1 MITKQK
7 HSRISNLLSIDHP
20 KVKGSIIGLFLSI
33 MICPFY
39 GNAQENNSRQV
50 IALQNQVAQLK
61 SQISQLQAQNTNFND
76 DSDNYRK
83 KRHKDKDEDDS
94 LSTNNSLLPDLVSR
108 INNLED
114 QQRVM
119 RGEIDDLSNQ
129 LKTQNDLINKKIDDM
144 NFAAGRGGAS
154 NGSSDDVVT
163 DSKSEVSKKLSISD
177 DSGTIKSVKPETGS
191 TLRDGQQALLN
202 GNFQIAE
209 SIAQKILSTPEGAK
223 SPSARYLLAQA
234 QAGQGNFKASSVN
247 YYAVYKNFPKSP
259 KAPSALLGVGYLML
273 KNGKVQEA
281 CQAVSLLHSKYPNV
295 STQVKSSA
303 LNLSR
308 KAKCS

>member
-20 KVKGSIIGLFLSI
+20 KVKGSITGLFLSI

-83 KRHKDKDEDDS
+83 KRHEDKDEDDS
-94 LSTNNSLLPDLVSR
+94 LSINNGLLPDLVSR

-129 LKTQNDLINKKIDDM
+129 LKTQNDLITKKIDDM

-163 DSKSEVSKKLSISD
+163 DSKSEVSKKSSISD
-177 DSGTIKSVKPETGS
+177 DSGTVKSAKSETGS

>member
-7 HSRISNLLSIDHP
+7 YSRISNLLSIDHP
-20 KVKGSIIGLFLSI
+20 KVKGSITVLFLSI

-39 GNAQENNSRQV
+39 SNAQENNSRQV

-94 LSTNNSLLPDLVSR
+94 LSTNNGLLPDLVSR

-163 DSKSEVSKKLSISD
+163 DSKSEVSKKSSISD

>member
-1 MITKQK
+1 MITKKK
-7 HSRISNLLSIDHP
+7 HSRFSNLLSIDHP
-20 KVKGSIIGLFLSI
+20 KVKGSITGLFLSI

-94 LSTNNSLLPDLVSR
+94 LSTNNGLLPDLVSR

-154 NGSSDDVVT
+154 DGSSDDVVT
-163 DSKSEVSKKLSISD
+163 DSKSEVSKKSSISD

-191 TLRDGQQALLN
+191 TLKDGQQALLN

>member
-7 HSRISNLLSIDHP
+7 HSRISNLLSIDYP
-20 KVKGSIIGLFLSI
+20 KVKGGITGLFLSI

-39 GNAQENNSRQV
+39 SNAQENNSRQV

-94 LSTNNSLLPDLVSR
+94 LSTNNGLLPDLVSR

-163 DSKSEVSKKLSISD
+163 DSKSEVSKKSSISD

-273 KNGKVQEA
+273 KNGKIQEA

>member
-7 HSRISNLLSIDHP
+7 HSRISNLFSIDHP
-20 KVKGSIIGLFLSI
+20 KVKGSITGLFLSI

-39 GNAQENNSRQV
+39 SNAQENNSRQV

-94 LSTNNSLLPDLVSR
+94 LSINNGLLPDLVSR

-154 NGSSDDVVT
+154 NSSSDDVVT
-163 DSKSEVSKKLSISD
+163 DSKSEVSKKSSISD
-177 DSGTIKSVKPETGS
+177 DSGTIKSAKPETGS

-247 YYAVYKNFPKSP
+247 YYAVYKNFPKSS

>member
-7 HSRISNLLSIDHP
+7 YSRISNLLSIDHP
-20 KVKGSIIGLFLSI
+20 KVKGSITVLFLSI

-39 GNAQENNSRQV
+39 SNAQENNSRQV

-94 LSTNNSLLPDLVSR
+94 LSTNNGLLPDLVSR

-163 DSKSEVSKKLSISD
+163 DSKSEVSKKSSISD
-177 DSGTIKSVKPETGS
+177 DSRTIKSVKPETGS

>member
-7 HSRISNLLSIDHP
+7 YSRISNLLSIDHP
-20 KVKGSIIGLFLSI
+20 KVKGSITVLFLSI

-39 GNAQENNSRQV
+39 SNAQENNSRQV

-94 LSTNNSLLPDLVSR
+94 LSTNNGLLPDLVSR

-163 DSKSEVSKKLSISD
+163 DSKSGVSKKSSISD
-177 DSGTIKSVKPETGS
+177 DSGTVKSVKPETGS

>member
-7 HSRISNLLSIDHP
+7 HSRISNLLSIDYS
-20 KVKGSIIGLFLSI
+20 KVKGGITGLFLSI

-39 GNAQENNSRQV
+39 SNAQENNSRQV

-94 LSTNNSLLPDLVSR
+94 LSTNNGLLPDLVSR

-163 DSKSEVSKKLSISD
+163 DSKSEVSKKSSISD

-273 KNGKVQEA
+273 KNGKIQEA

>member
-20 KVKGSIIGLFLSI
+20 KVKGSITGLFLSI

-39 GNAQENNSRQV
+39 SNAQENNSRQV

-94 LSTNNSLLPDLVSR
+94 LSTNNGLLPDLVSR

-163 DSKSEVSKKLSISD
+163 DSKSEVSKKSSISD
-177 DSGTIKSVKPETGS
+177 DSRTIKSVKPETGS

>member
-20 KVKGSIIGLFLSI
+20 KVKGSITGLFLSI

-144 NFAAGRGGAS
+144 NFAAGREGAS

-163 DSKSEVSKKLSISD
+163 VSKSEVSKKSSISD

>member
-7 HSRISNLLSIDHP
+7 HSRISNLFFIDHL
-20 KVKGSIIGLFLSI
+20 KVKGSIAGLFLSM

-83 KRHKDKDEDDS
+83 KRHKDKDEDDN
-94 LSTNNSLLPDLVSR
+94 LATNNSLLPDLVSR

-163 DSKSEVSKKLSISD
+163 DSKSEVSKKSSISD
-177 DSGTIKSVKPETGS
+177 DSGIVKSVKPETGS

-202 GNFQIAE
+202 GDFQTAE

-234 QAGQGNFKASSVN
+234 QAGQGNFKGSSVN
-247 YYAVYKNFPKSP
+247 YYAVYKNFPKS
-259 KAPSALLGVGYLML
+259 LLGVGYLML

>member
-7 HSRISNLLSIDHP
+7 HSRISNLFSIDHP
-20 KVKGSIIGLFLSI
+20 KVKGSITGLFLSI

-39 GNAQENNSRQV
+39 SNAQENNSRQV

-94 LSTNNSLLPDLVSR
+94 LSINNGLLPDLVSR

-144 NFAAGRGGAS
+144 NFAAGREGAS

-163 DSKSEVSKKLSISD
+163 DSKSEVSKKSSISD

>member
-20 KVKGSIIGLFLSI
+20 KVKGSITGLFLSI

-39 GNAQENNSRQV
+39 SNAQENNSRQV

-61 SQISQLQAQNTNFND
+61 SQISQLQAQNTNFNG

-94 LSTNNSLLPDLVSR
+94 LSTNNGLLPDLVSR

-144 NFAAGRGGAS
+144 NFAAGRRGAS

-163 DSKSEVSKKLSISD
+163 DSKSEVSKKSSISD

>member
-7 HSRISNLLSIDHP
+7 HSRISNLFSIDHP
-20 KVKGSIIGLFLSI
+20 KVKGSITGLFLSI

-39 GNAQENNSRQV
+39 SNAQENNSRQV

-94 LSTNNSLLPDLVSR
+94 LSINNGLLPDLVSR

-154 NGSSDDVVT
+154 NSSSDDVVT
-163 DSKSEVSKKLSISD
+163 DSKSEVSKKSSISD
-177 DSGTIKSVKPETGS
+177 DSGTIKSAKPETGS

>member
-1 MITKQK
+1 MITKKK

-20 KVKGSIIGLFLSI
+20 KVKGSITGLFLSI

-94 LSTNNSLLPDLVSR
+94 LSTNNGLLPDLVSR

-129 LKTQNDLINKKIDDM
+129 LKTQNDLVNKKIDDM

-154 NGSSDDVVT
+154 DGSSDDVVT
-163 DSKSEVSKKLSISD
+163 DSKSEVSKKSSISD

-191 TLRDGQQALLN
+191 TLKDGQQALLN